1 MKRAYIKRHAAAW
14 KIVPVL
20 GVIMASPAFQGCAQ
34 TSNTVSNSEEE
45 AFLRQG
51 EAGELL
57 RAAADGNVFKVD
69 KLLSA
74 GANVNART
82 PDGATA
88 LMGAVYYGYPQTSRL
103 LMERG
108 ADVNATTDDGVTAL
122 HYAAQQGHSD
132 IARDLLQKG
141 ADPDAVSAAG
151 NTPLQLAQAAGH
163 QEVAELLQQ
172 MEEPMAPDQQSS
184 R

>member
-1 MKRAYIKRHAAAW
+1 MKRAYIKRYTGAW
-14 KIVPVL
+14 KIVSVL
-20 GVIMASPAFQGCAQ
+20 GLIMASSTLQGCAQ
-34 TSNTVSNSEEE
+34 TSPVASTPEEE
-45 AFLRQG
+45 AFLREG
-51 EAGELL
+51 ETGELL

-74 GANVNART
+74 GADVNAPT

-108 ADVNATTDDGVTAL
+108 ADVNAATNDGVTAL
-122 HYAAQQGHSD
+122 HYAAQQGRTD

-151 NTPLQLAQAAGH
+151 NTPLELARAAGH
-163 QEVAELLQQ
+163 QDVVELLQQ
-172 MEEPMAPDQQSS
+172 TEEPMAPDQSS